1 MTDESKLWAPTEAW
15 PRYPIM
21 TVTGI
26 AVSRDLAREIIRRI
40 DVTFQGSG
48 PPTDDEYWKDEFHR
62 RLKMPRCPDYV
73 GDMRG
78 KLAIQEDIF
87 RVQERFEE
95 WRRDWG
101 VIPLDAIYTDW
112 ISSPGGE
119 GPSGWVHPGGRIG
132 FQDHVSEKNPTP
144 EGLLAEWRL
153 VAAAFPAL
161 SLSVSFGT
169 SGAAHAVDPIPLM
182 QLRVRDGG
190 VTVVPRDQALDTVG
204 HDRILPSGPWRPS
217 DPEML
222 RDPRWS
228 RGCPESWIDEW
239 ERKAQEIAWA
249 KGRTT

>member
-1 MTDESKLWAPTEAW
+1 MTDESKSWAPTEAW

-62 RLKMPRCPDYV
+62 RLKMPRRPRDL
-73 GDMRG
+73 GFWD
-78 KLAIQEDIF
+78 E
-87 RVQERFEE
+87 ERETIYRAFEE

-153 VAAAFPAL
+153 VAAAFPVL
-161 SLSVSFGT
+161 SLSVSFST
-169 SGAAHAVDPIPLM
+169 SGAAQAVDPMPLM

-190 VTVVPRDQALDTVG
+190 VIVVPRDQPLDTVG
-204 HDRILPSGPWRPS
+204 YDRILPSGPWRPS